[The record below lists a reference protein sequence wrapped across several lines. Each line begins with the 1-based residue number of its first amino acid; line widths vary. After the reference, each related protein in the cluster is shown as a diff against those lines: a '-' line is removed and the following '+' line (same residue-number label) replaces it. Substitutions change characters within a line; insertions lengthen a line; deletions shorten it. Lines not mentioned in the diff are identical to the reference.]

1 MYSATMSKA
10 AVPNFTGWVF
20 VLMFV
25 ATYVVLYLGYSV
37 VPDAVLRDSVYY
49 YGIVCPS
56 KMMINWLAP
65 SEHVIGVQNN
75 LISATAKLSVV
86 RGCDGSGIILLLVA
100 AIIAYRANLKATLLG
115 SLGAIALVYALNQLR
130 IVALYFVNVH
140 EPAWFM
146 PIHVYFIPTLM
157 ILVGAL
163 YFAIWAAHQHGIKRS
178 AKN

>member
-1 MYSATMSKA
+1 MASATTSKT
-10 AVPNFTGWVF
+10 AVPNFTRWVF

-25 ATYVVLYLGYSV
+25 ATYVVLYLGYSA
-37 VPDAVLRDSVYY
+37 VPDAALRDSVYY
-49 YGIVCPS
+49 YGIVRPS
-56 KMMINWLAP
+56 KMMIDWLAP
-65 SEHVIGVQNN
+65 SEHVIGVQNS

-86 RGCDGSGIILLLVA
+86 RGCDGSGVILLLVA

-130 IVALYFVNVH
+130 IVALYFINVH

-146 PIHVYFIPTLM
+146 PVHVYFIPTLM

-163 YFAIWAAHQHGIKRS
+163 YFAVWAAHQHGIKRS
-178 AKN
+178 AQN